1 MKHDQCMK
9 SPKASSM
16 DGQSTRRILYL
27 GYPLIATPFA
37 EQDPRCRGVRE
48 DVATDWLAA
57 VSTGEEGA
65 GTRIALDLVGL
76 DGKTLLARRLV
87 SR

>member
-9 SPKASSM
+9 SPRAPST
-16 DGQSTRRILYL
+16 DCRPTRRILYL

-37 EQDPRCRGVRE
+37 EQNPRCRGVRE
-48 DVATDWLAA
+48 DVTTDWLAA
-57 VSTGEEGA
+57 VSTGEKSA
-65 GTRIALDLVGL
+65 GTGIALDLVGL
-76 DGKTLLARRLV
+76 DGRAQLARHLV

>member
-16 DGQSTRRILYL
+16 AGQPTRRILYL

-37 EQDPRCRGVRE
+37 EQDTSCRGVRE

-76 DGKTLLARRLV
+76 YGRTLSARPLV
-87 SR
+87 RQ